1 MTAADLLPR
10 LSELLG
16 PGNVLTGAEMA
27 PYAFEW
33 RGIETTHPAAV
44 LRPGSTE
51 EVTAVVRLCGEAGVP
66 LIPQGGNTGL
76 VGGTVA
82 REGLGAVLLNLGRM
96 NRIRSIDPLDYAA
109 TVEAGCILADVQAAA
124 AEVDRLFP
132 LSLGAEGTCTI
143 GGNLS
148 SNAGGILTIRYGN
161 ARDLVLGLEVVLA
174 DGRVWNGLRA
184 LRKDN
189 TGYDLKQLFLGSEG
203 TLGIITAATLKL
215 FPRPRRT
222 ETALA
227 GVASPAAAVEL
238 LARIRTATG
247 EALSAF
253 ELMPRFA
260 IDGARAY
267 LGESLDP
274 LSEPAPWYVLM
285 ELTGGLPGPALRDA
299 AEEALAGAMEDGL
312 VPDATFAETEDKRR
326 QLWRLREGLPE
337 IGRKVGGAVHHD
349 ISVPVARVPDMIARA
364 GRELEALMPGIRPY
378 PFGHLGDGNLH
389 YNVARPEDMDGPDYL
404 ARSKEITGIV
414 HAAVIDLGGSI
425 SAEHGIGTRKRD
437 EMVVVKTPVELELM
451 HRLKQALDPQ
461 GLLNPGK
468 VLPERR

>member
-1 MTAADLLPR
+1 MTTPLLPR
-10 LSELLG
+10 LTDLLG
-16 PGNVLTGAEMA
+16 PSHVLTGADMA
-27 PYAFEW
+27 PYAFDW
-33 RGIETTHPAAV
+33 RGIETSHPAAV
-44 LRPGSTE
+44 LRPGSTA
-51 EVTAVVRLCGEAGVP
+51 EVAGVVRLCAEAGAP

-82 REGLGAVLLNLGRM
+82 REGAGALMLNLGRM
-96 NRIRSIDPLDYAA
+96 NRIRSVDPLGYAA

-124 AEVDRLFP
+124 AGVDRLFP

-174 DGRVWNGLRA
+174 DGRVWNGLRS

-189 TGYDLKQLFLGSEG
+189 TGYDLKQLFLGAEG

-227 GVASPAAAVEL
+227 GVVSAQAAVDL

-247 EALSAF
+247 EALTAF

-260 IDGARAY
+260 IDGARQY

-274 LSEPAPWYVLM
+274 LSQPAPWYVLL
-285 ELTGGLPGPALRDA
+285 ELTSGLPGPALREA
-299 AEEALAGAMEDGL
+299 AEEALAGAMEDGIVL
-312 VPDATFAETEDKRR
+312 DATFAETEDKRR

-337 IGRKVGGAVHHD
+337 IGRKVGGVVHHD
-349 ISVPVARVPDMIARA
+349 VAVPVTRVPDLINRA
-364 GRELEALMPGIRPY
+364 GAALEDLLPGIRPY
-378 PFGHLGDGNLH
+378 PFGHVGDGNIH
-389 YNVARPEDMDGPDYL
+389 YNVARPEGMAGPDYL
-404 ARSKEITGIV
+404 ARAKEITRIVHGIV
-414 HAAVIDLGGSI
+414 TDLDGSI
-425 SAEHGIGTRKRD
+425 SAEHGIGGRKRE
-437 EMVVVKTPVELELM
+437 EMAAVKSPVELDLM
-451 HRLKQALDPQ
+451 RQLKQALDPAD
-461 GLLNPGK
+461 LLNPGK
-468 VLPERR
+468 VLPDA